1 MGESEWKIILGYD
14 TAFSKQNCKGYSK
27 KLYRRR
33 NEGAHV
39 LSQTMKAD
47 KSRTGKKYEF
57 WTVSVIINSSKNHQQ
72 MPKRLGKII
81 FVELDVHIIS
91 GIIP

>member
-1 MGESEWKIILGYD
+1 MGESEWKIILGDD

-72 MPKRLGKII
+72 MPKPLGKII
-81 FVELDVHIIS
+81 FVELDIIS

>member
-27 KLYRRR
+27 KLYRR
-33 NEGAHV
+33 NEGEHV

-81 FVELDVHIIS
+81 FVELDIIS